1 MIWFCIVL
9 SHIRI
14 NWAVNWQLDL
24 LAVLIN
30 LLFSILR
37 KRHGRDVL
45 WCFVKLDIVLC
56 VTVYGKHDKGGVAA
70 KNSVSGISNICHR
83 KRGTGPEVPAP
94 LSNRVVNSCAVLS
107 PIKLHRI
114 KLRRF
119 RRNGE
124 NRPVGFPFRSL
135 LQTRWKRIFRGV
147 RVRKLFFSLAGTGE
161 GSKWLNCS
169 DGA

>member
-1 MIWFCIVL
+1 MLAESCQSTQKLHPRVVL
-9 SHIRI
+9 M
-14 NWAVNWQLDL
+14 NFQ
-24 LAVLIN
+24 
-30 LLFSILR
+30 FSILQR
-37 KRHGRDVL
+37 RHGYDVVG
-45 WCFVKLDIVLC
+45 CFVKLGIGHC
-56 VTVYGKHDKGGVAA
+56 VAVYGKHDKGGDAA

-119 RRNGE
+119 RRNDE

-135 LQTRWKRIFRGV
+135 LQSR
-147 RVRKLFFSLAGTGE
+147 
-161 GSKWLNCS
+161 
-169 DGA
+169 